1 VSPPF
6 FDILGAKAAL
16 GRTFLSGDDRPGRD
30 RVVVLSHKLWASRFG
45 SDASLLGRSI
55 RLDGEPYTVVGV
67 MPPNS
72 SFDRT
77 YTQIWLP
84 LSFGPD
90 RMTRNAHWLLSL
102 TGGALA
108 LLKPGVT
115 LERARAEMEAIGVR
129 LSTDYPNTNKGWSS
143 VVEPYASIVVGKDL
157 RQSLYLLFA
166 AVGMVL
172 LIGCVTFAGGNTV
185 ARAELNNLRWV
196 SHCRDLVQL
205 PVAA

>member
-1 VSPPF
+1 
-6 FDILGAKAAL
+6 
-16 GRTFLSGDDRPGRD
+16 
-30 RVVVLSHKLWASRFG
+30 
-45 SDASLLGRSI
+45 
-55 RLDGEPYTVVGV
+55 
-67 MPPNS
+67 M
-72 SFDRT
+72 
-77 YTQIWLP
+77 
-84 LSFGPD
+84 
-90 RMTRNAHWLLSL
+90 SL

-172 LIGCVTFAGGNTV
+172 LIGVETSDPLTLTATAGLLAGV
-185 ARAELNNLRWV
+185 AAIACYIPARNATRINPLDALRAE
-196 SHCRDLVQL
+196 
-205 PVAA
+205 